1 MGKIQ
6 KVSSAVVRRLPKY
19 YRYLKLIG
27 SKGIIRVSSQEL
39 SDITGLTAS
48 QIRQDLNHFGGFGQ
62 QGYGYN
68 VEELTQEIE
77 KIIGID
83 KKYKAIV
90 VGTGNIGKAI
100 TLYTEFEK
108 SGFNIIGLFDN
119 SEELIG
125 TEIKNIKISDI
136 KELTDFQNKNKPDIA
151 ILAAPGPVAQDICD
165 TLVENGIK
173 GIWNFAPIDLKL
185 PEEVILENVH
195 LDESLYTLIYY
206 LNNIEDYEVSK

>member
-1 MGKIQ
+1 MSKSQ

-68 VEELTQEIE
+68 VKELTEEIE

-83 KKYKAIV
+83 KHYKAIV

-108 SGFNIIGLFDN
+108 AGFNTIGLFDVA
-119 SEELIG
+119 EDLIG
-125 TEIKNIKISDI
+125 QKIKDIEIQDIKNLS
-136 KELTDFQNKNKPDIA
+136 DFQKENKPEIA
-151 ILAAPGPVAQDICD
+151 ILAAPGRVAQDICD
-165 TLVENGIK
+165 VLVENGIK
-173 GIWNFAPIDLKL
+173 GIWNFAPLDLKL
-185 PEEVILENVH
+185 PEHVILENVH

-206 LNNIEDYEVSK
+206 LNNIEDYD